1 MQISKLCIC
10 HGHDRSVVK
19 LFNRLMCENCGNEI
33 VGKEYKIQVLQTEE
47 VEDLDREKKEN
58 DKDKR
63 KLKHD
68 KKDKADIHLTD

>member
-1 MQISKLCIC
+1 
-10 HGHDRSVVK
+10 
-19 LFNRLMCENCGNEI
+19 MCENCGNEI